1 MPTGVYQRK
10 PCPAGCVCGK
20 HSPRQTGRLSAAMRR
35 VAAHRTPEHLAAL
48 SQALQGNR
56 NREQHGDSPRGGAS
70 PEYNAWRNMRA
81 RCGNPRHP
89 RFKDYGGRGITVDP
103 RWDDFEVFLAD
114 VGRRPGPSLSLD
126 RIDNDGP
133 YAPGNVR
140 WATAPQQMSN
150 RRRPAGVAA

>member
-10 PCPAGCVCGK
+10 PCPTGCVCGK

-35 VAAHRTPEHLAAL
+35 VAANRTPQHLAAL

-89 RFKDYGGRGITVDP
+89 RFKDYGGRGITVAEH
-103 RWDDFEVFLAD
+103 WHDFE
-114 VGRRPGPSLSLD
+114 
-126 RIDNDGP
+126 
-133 YAPGNVR
+133 
-140 WATAPQQMSN
+140 QMSN